1 MARGGRS
8 RTIGTMRD
16 DRSPAHATASRA
28 IHAVVVTAVGLLA
41 ACAHG
46 PRSAHR
52 SAQAHAASQQ
62 TSPRT
67 TVTQESPAPAKDLL
81 ALGAQACLAKLDR
94 VPLEVLTSAPTRG
107 VRDPFRLVGAVEGV
121 AFRPSWPTKRSEPS
135 MEVVDCRLLLA
146 FADAAPIFQRHGVR
160 GIVYLSAYR
169 PPSGDLEASLRKSRH
184 GAGMAL
190 DLGILERD
198 DGTRWDVARDFPR
211 ELGRP
216 PCEARQAE
224 PAPGSGE
231 DLRALVCDLAVS
243 GLFSV
248 VLTPNFNVAHHD
260 HVHVELNP
268 RVPGVY
274 LR

>member
-1 MARGGRS
+1 
-8 RTIGTMRD
+8 MRD
-16 DRSPAHATASRA
+16 ERSPAPGAAPAAS
-28 IHAVVVTAVGLLA
+28 VVGAAALVTVALLS

-46 PRSAHR
+46 PRGAHR
-52 SAQAHAASQQ
+52 SAQVHAAERKPAA
-62 TSPRT
+62 PRP
-67 TVTQESPAPAKDLL
+67 TVTEESLAPAKDLL
-81 ALGAQACLAKLDR
+81 ALGAEACLAKLDR
-94 VPLEVLTSAPTRG
+94 VPLEVLTSSPTRG
-107 VRDPFRLVGAVEGV
+107 VRDPFRLVGSVEGV
-121 AFRPSWPTKRSEPS
+121 AFKPSWPTKRSEPS

-146 FADAAPIFQRHGVR
+146 FADAAPIFQRHGVK

-169 PPSGDLEASLRKSRH
+169 PPTADLEASLRKSRH

-190 DLGILERD
+190 DVGILERD
-198 DGTRWDVARDFPR
+198 DGTRWNVAKDFPKQ
-211 ELGRP
+211 LGRP

-224 PAPGSGE
+224 PEPGSPE

-248 VLTPNFNVAHHD
+248 VLTPNFDQAHHD

>member
-1 MARGGRS
+1 V
-8 RTIGTMRD
+8 
-16 DRSPAHATASRA
+16 
-28 IHAVVVTAVGLLA
+28 AVLGLA
-41 ACAHG
+41 AALTLVGALSAGCAHG
-46 PRSAHR
+46 PRAPSRTATTHASERRASTPRASLAEESA
-52 SAQAHAASQQ
+52 S
-62 TSPRT
+62 
-67 TVTQESPAPAKDLL
+67 PAKDLL
-81 ALGAQACLAKLDR
+81 ALGADACLAKLER
-94 VPLEVLTSAPTRG
+94 VPLEVRTSSPTRG
-107 VRDPFRLVGAVEGV
+107 VRDPFRLVGSVEGV
-121 AFRPSWPTKRSEPS
+121 AFKPSWPARRSEPA

-146 FADAAPIFQRHGVR
+146 FADAAPILQRHGVK

-169 PPSGDLEASLRKSRH
+169 PPSGDLERSLRKSRH

-190 DLGILERD
+190 DVGILERD
-198 DGTRWDVARDFPR
+198 DGTRWNVAKDFPK

-224 PAPGSGE
+224 PEPGSPE

-248 VLTPNFNVAHHD
+248 VLTPNYDEAHHD

>member
-1 MARGGRS
+1 V
-8 RTIGTMRD
+8 
-16 DRSPAHATASRA
+16 RA
-28 IHAVVVTAVGLLA
+28 AWWAVMFFLA

-46 PRSAHR
+46 PRGAHR
-52 SAQAHAASQQ
+52 AATQDRRGVVRTESAAPEDSAF
-62 TSPRT
+62 
-67 TVTQESPAPAKDLL
+67 PAKDFL
-81 ALGAQACLAKLDR
+81 ALGARACLAKLDR
-94 VPLEVLTSAPTRG
+94 VPLEVLTSEPTRG
-107 VRDPFRLVGAVEGV
+107 VRDPFRLVGSVEGLG
-121 AFRPSWPTKRSEPS
+121 FRPSWSTKRSEPS

-146 FADAAPIFQRHGVR
+146 FADAVPIFQRHGVK

-169 PPSGDLEASLRKSRH
+169 PPTGDLEASLRKSRH

-190 DLGILERD
+190 DVGILERA
-198 DGTRWDVARDFPR
+198 DGSRWNVAKDFPK

-216 PCEARQAE
+216 PCEGRE
-224 PAPGSGE
+224 PEPEPGSAE

-248 VLTPNFNVAHHD
+248 VLTPNFNEAHHD

-268 RVPGVY
+268 RVPSVY